1 MIIKFFQKRIMS
13 FKNALLGWWHVIR
26 TQQNAWIHAIATVV
40 TILLGIWLQIK
51 KQDWAVLIMIIAM
64 VWTAEFLNTAL
75 EIVVDLAS
83 PDRHPLARVGKDVG
97 AAAVLIAALSA
108 VAIGVLLLG
117 PPLLGE
123 LQHLLQKIGLGN

>member
-1 MIIKFFQKRIMS
+1 MINFFKKRLIS
-13 FKNALLGWWHVIR
+13 FKNAFLGWWHVIR
-26 TQQNAWIHAIATVV
+26 TQQNAWIHAVATVV
-40 TILLGIWLQIK
+40 TILIGFWLQINQ
-51 KQDWAVLIMIIAM
+51 QDWAVLIMIIAM

-83 PDRHPLARVGKDVG
+83 PDLHPLARVGKDVG

-117 PPLLGE
+117 PPLLGK
-123 LQHLLQKIGLGN
+123 LQHLWQMIG